1 MHMDMNG
8 VGVNACNFTS
18 EYRGRVI
25 GFVSGVFFVGKVFF

>member
-1 MHMDMNG
+1 MHMYMNG

-25 GFVSGVFFVGKVFF
+25 GIVSGLYFAGNFS